1 MAALFL
7 ALPVITTKKRS
18 LVRSLA
24 AFLKEAMVKPIDE
37 PCCFIDK

>member
-1 MAALFL
+1 
-7 ALPVITTKKRS
+7 
-18 LVRSLA
+18 VRSLA